1 MMIKKLMVWVAGIL
15 VTCGVSANNK
25 TAEYGNQ
32 QDSIAV
38 YNTLINK
45 ADSCYMKQN
54 FELASMFFD
63 KAFSLGVKPVD
74 KHLYNGACAAALSG
88 DESTAFNRLFARV
101 QLYPQPPVG

>member
-38 YNTLINK
+38 YI
-45 ADSCYMKQN
+45 
-54 FELASMFFD
+54 
-63 KAFSLGVKPVD
+63 
-74 KHLYNGACAAALSG
+74 
-88 DESTAFNRLFARV
+88 
-101 QLYPQPPVG
+101 